1 MAQLE
6 GKKMNSVNPIVDD
19 ILKNGYLNEHI
30 FGYFSIFYKNLKITE
45 NDISMMINNCLI
57 CRRKKNTWIDSQPP
71 QPPKI
76 NTPFST
82 QDDEAEPI
90 KTKQNKKLY
99 YPIHKHI
106 GIVGM
111 RYLAAPV

>member
-45 NDISMMINNCLI
+45 NDISMMM
-57 CRRKKNTWIDSQPP
+57 K
-71 QPPKI
+71 
-76 NTPFST
+76 
-82 QDDEAEPI
+82 
-90 KTKQNKKLY
+90 
-99 YPIHKHI
+99 
-106 GIVGM
+106 
-111 RYLAAPV
+111 